1 MGQLQRTIDPTDV
14 ALSKS
19 WGMSQGRRIPSN
31 SKAAVWV
38 SYTLEVIHIPTN
50 VRAFGQVEE
59 GSYSKAEMLQLRQQL
74 YHRLV
79 RDLERKVSLYQRLIN
94 KSAS

>member
-1 MGQLQRTIDPTDV
+1 MEQFPQPIAPTDV

-19 WGMSQGRRIPSN
+19 WGMSQGRRVPSN
-31 SKAAVWV
+31 SKASIWD

-50 VRAFGQVEE
+50 VRALGQVEE
-59 GSYSKAEMLQLRQQL
+59 GVYTKAQMILLRQQL

-79 RDLERKVSLYQRLIN
+79 RDLERKVRRYLGRIH
-94 KSAS
+94 